1 MISFIKG
8 ELVSVK
14 EDKIIVEAGG
24 IGYNIFVPTS
34 LLPNLPQ
41 TGSEVKIYTY
51 LNVREDAMNLFG
63 FLNEDDL
70 DMYKMLL
77 GVNGVGPKA
86 ALGVLSNISA
96 NDLRIAIVSDDAKTI
111 AKAPGLGNK
120 TAQKIILEL
129 KSKIDLEATL
139 GNIESDASIPASIND
154 DDRNEAVQALTAL
167 GYSASESMKAVRKV
181 PMDVKGADAILKQA
195 LKNLF

>member
-139 GNIESDASIPASIND
+139 GNIESDASIPANIND

-195 LKNLF
+195 LKNL

>member
-41 TGSEVKIYTY
+41 TGSEVKIHTY

-96 NDLRIAIVSDDAKTI
+96 NDLRIAIVSEDAKSI

-139 GNIESDASIPASIND
+139 GNIESDASIPANIND

-167 GYSASESMKAVRKV
+167 GYSAAESLKAVRKV
-181 PMDVKGADAILKQA
+181 PSDVKGADAILKEA

>member
-139 GNIESDASIPASIND
+139 GNIESDASIPANIND

-167 GYSASESMKAVRKV
+167 GYSASESMKAVRNV

-195 LKNLF
+195 LKNL

>member
-86 ALGVLSNISA
+86 ALGVLSNIST

>member
-129 KSKIDLEATL
+129 KSKIDLEAAL
-139 GNIESDASIPASIND
+139 GNIESDASIPANIND

-167 GYSASESMKAVRKV
+167 GYSASESMKAVRNV
-181 PMDVKGADAILKQA
+181 PMDVEGADAILKQA
-195 LKNLF
+195 LKNL

>member
-96 NDLRIAIVSDDAKTI
+96 NDLRIAIVSEDAKTI

-129 KSKIDLEATL
+129 KSKINLEATL

>member
-14 EDKIIVEAGG
+14 EDKIIVECAGM
-24 IGYNIFVPTS
+24 GYNIFVPTS
-34 LLPNLPQ
+34 LLASLPV
-41 TGSEVKIYTY
+41 TGSEVKIFTY
-51 LNVREDAMNLFG
+51 LNVREDALNLFG

-70 DMYKMLL
+70 DMFKMLL
-77 GVNGVGPKA
+77 NVNGVGPKA
-86 ALGVLSNISA
+86 ALGLLSNISA
-96 NDLRIAIVSDDAKTI
+96 NDLRIAIVSDDAKSI

-129 KSKIDLEATL
+129 KSKIDLESTL
-139 GNIESDASIPASIND
+139 GNIESDAPIQASDND

-167 GYSASESMKAVRKV
+167 GYSASDSLKAVRKV
-181 PMDVKGADAILKQA
+181 PGDVTGADNILKQA
-195 LKNLF
+195 LKYLF

>member
-139 GNIESDASIPASIND
+139 GNIESDASIPANIND

-167 GYSASESMKAVRKV
+167 GYSASESMKAVRNV

>member
-139 GNIESDASIPASIND
+139 GNIESDASIPAGIND

>member
-8 ELVSVK
+8 ELVSAK
-14 EDKIIVEAGG
+14 EDKIIVECNG
-24 IGYNIFVPTS
+24 IGYNIFTPTS
-34 LLPNLPQ
+34 VIASLPPL
-41 TGSEVKIYTY
+41 GSEVKIHTY

-86 ALGVLSNISA
+86 ALGVLSNIST
-96 NDLRIAIVSDDAKTI
+96 NDLRIAIVSEDAKTI

-139 GNIESDASIPASIND
+139 GNIESDASIPANVND
-154 DDRNEAVQALTAL
+154 DDRSEAVQALTAL
-167 GYSASESMKAVRKV
+167 GYSASESMKAVRNV
-181 PMDVKGADAILKQA
+181 PADVTGSDNILKNA
-195 LKNLF
+195 LKHLI

>member
-139 GNIESDASIPASIND
+139 GNIESDASIPAGIND

-195 LKNLF
+195 LKNL